1 MGNLLLDLIP
11 EAEMAR
17 ERNVSTPTLRRE
29 RKNGG
34 GPPFRK
40 IGRKIFYPRD
50 RFEQWLGQDVVTSN
64 AELELRRREV
74 SSSA

>member
-1 MGNLLLDLIP
+1 MGNLLLNLIP

-17 ERNVSTPTLRRE
+17 ERDVSIPTLRRE

-40 IGRKIFYPRD
+40 IGRKVFYPRD
-50 RFEQWLGQDVVTSN
+50 RFEQWLSQDVVTSN
-64 AELELRRREV
+64 AELEMRRREA
-74 SSSA
+74 SISP